1 MKSVKNVTRLRCDDE
16 IRRHIEEIGKRERER
31 EREKIERGR
40 LVHIGIHAIIHIAL
54 SVAY

>member
-31 EREKIERGR
+31 ERERELREVDWCI
-40 LVHIGIHAIIHIAL
+40 LVFMRSFI
-54 SVAY
+54 SR